1 MDGQNAHCAG
11 KRHFDGADVLDLSA
25 AIPISAMLAKGR
37 ARSDWLRRNSLR
49 DRRRGII
56 CVAIPRGDGPRFRTE
71 SLSSMST
78 HLLLTQAGGP
88 GGGSAGF
95 LMLGPYL
102 LIFVVF
108 WFFLIRPQQ
117 MRAKEHRNKVA
128 AVKPRDQVVTGGGI
142 VGKITR
148 VDDDFVDVE
157 IAQGV
162 KIKVVKSTLAD
173 VLQPGGKPAND

>member
-1 MDGQNAHCAG
+1 
-11 KRHFDGADVLDLSA
+11 
-25 AIPISAMLAKGR
+25 
-37 ARSDWLRRNSLR
+37 
-49 DRRRGII
+49 
-56 CVAIPRGDGPRFRTE
+56 
-71 SLSSMST
+71 MST
-78 HLLLTQAGGP
+78 HLLLTQAAGS
-88 GGGSAGF
+88 GGGAAGF
-95 LMLGPYL
+95 LMLVPYL

-148 VDDDFVDVE
+148 ADDDFVDVE

-162 KIKVVKSTLAD
+162 KIKVVKSPLPD

>member
-1 MDGQNAHCAG
+1 MGG
-11 KRHFDGADVLDLSA
+11 I
-25 AIPISAMLAKGR
+25 IPISAALAVGEG
-37 ARSDWLRRNSLR
+37 RSDRLRVASLR
-49 DRRRGII
+49 DRRR
-56 CVAIPRGDGPRFRTE
+56 AIFACRFRKGNWRCLRTE
-71 SLSSMST
+71 SFSLMST
-78 HLLLTQAGGP
+78 QLLLTQAAGS
-88 GGGSAGF
+88 GGGAAGF
-95 LMLGPYL
+95 LMLVPYL
-102 LIFVVF
+102 LIFAVF

-117 MRAKEHRNKVA
+117 VRAKEHRNKVA